1 MQTKT
6 PISGNGNGM
15 SPAAQIE
22 TQKGVEKMK
31 VVKPEVNPLA
41 LRLQKISELQQ
52 AVTQRKKVQEF
63 KDSLLDFS
71 ISNEDEKMNLSFS
84 DEARHRVETS
94 NPYLIKT
101 VVVALLTAAET
112 KINELDSR
120 LITATI

>member
-1 MQTKT
+1 
-6 PISGNGNGM
+6 
-15 SPAAQIE
+15 
-22 TQKGVEKMK
+22 EKMK
-31 VVKPEVNPLA
+31 VVKPEVLNPLA
-41 LRLQKISELQQ
+41 AKLQKISELQQ

-71 ISNEDEKMNLSFS
+71 ISNEDEKMSLNFS

-101 VVVALLTAAET
+101 VVAALLSAAES

-120 LITATI
+120 LIAATI